1 MRVTNLKYI
10 GFGVLVEVFRWIPML
25 AYLYILIE
33 RRNRLVDFLLGGPI
47 HRKRTLQTIL
57 QIWESR

>member
-10 GFGVLVEVFRWIPML
+10 GFGVLAEIFRWIPML
-25 AYLYILIE
+25 TYLYILIE
-33 RRNRLVDFLLGGPI
+33 RRNRLVDFLLGGPR

>member
-10 GFGVLVEVFRWIPML
+10 GFGVLVEIFRWMHML
-25 AYLYILIE
+25 TYLYILIE
-33 RRNRLVDFLLGGPI
+33 RGNILVDFLLGGPR

-57 QIWESR
+57 RKWEPR